1 MATLKEYFLNDARS
15 NTTLHEEWPI
25 GDVNG
30 RQFGNVIARLHFDF
44 EANALFVSF
53 YIPAMDEVACPE
65 AIVLREVSK
74 VLALRDK
81 TAVSMGFSSDKHP
94 SSDLVFTGQI
104 YLYSERPVSAEDRE
118 RLHRESTTAG
128 HRLSFR
134 SVEYVESRSV
144 AERPKAFISHD
155 SRDKSEMAQP
165 LARQLSSMLVPV
177 WYDEFSLTVG
187 DSLRESIERGL
198 KECHRCIL
206 VITPNF
212 LGNGGW
218 SKREYDSIFTREL
231 VEQKKLVLPI
241 WRDVT
246 PRDVYEYSPILAD
259 RVAAN
264 WSEGID
270 AVTRKIYQAIQSSE

>member
-1 MATLKEYFLNDARS
+1 MATLKEYFLNDAQS
-15 NTTLHEEWPI
+15 HLTSHEEWAI
-25 GDVNG
+25 GDFDG
-30 RQFGNVIARLHFDF
+30 RKLGSVIARLHFDF

-53 YIPAMDEVACPE
+53 YLPAMDEVTCPE
-65 AIVLREVSK
+65 AIVLRDVSK
-74 VLALRDK
+74 VLAFREK
-81 TAVSMGFSSDKHP
+81 TVVSMGFPPDMHHG
-94 SSDLVFTGQI
+94 SDLVFTGQI
-104 YLYSERPVSAEDRE
+104 YLYSERPVRSEDRE
-118 RLHRESTTAG
+118 RLHREAAAAG

-134 SVEYVESRSV
+134 SVEYVERRSMV
-144 AERPKAFISHD
+144 ERPKAFISHD
-155 SRDKSEMAQP
+155 SRDKSEIAQP
-165 LARQLSSMLVPV
+165 LALKLSGMLVPV
-177 WYDEFSLTVG
+177 WYDEFSLKVG

-212 LGNGGW
+212 LSNGGW
-218 SKREYDSIFTREL
+218 SKREYDSIFTREI

-246 PRDVYEYSPILAD
+246 PRDVYEFSPILAD

-270 AVTRKIYQAIQSSE
+270 AVSRKIYQALQSSE